1 MLPAASMTRGEQ
13 PKARPSPPPA
23 RVPGRRGVGLLCA
36 AWVVGLA
43 AAAAAQVPT
52 PSPSPELPELPPDE
66 LDFQGLTSIT
76 LGSGARAFG
85 MGGAFLARADDAT
98 AASWNPAGLSY
109 LRNPEISIV
118 GARNSF
124 DRGPEGEPAND
135 TFDGR
140 TPDFAAVAY
149 PLEFGSV
156 TGAVQ
161 LSYQRVFSFRGSRTV
176 DKEGFVLTT
185 DGTGGYDV
193 LAFGTGLQVSRSL
206 RAGITL
212 NRWLNGYHQT
222 RARTGLRRQR
232 QELDYDLS
240 GWNVNLGLMW
250 TPQESVNLGLVAK
263 TPFTGSLTLRRDRT
277 DIFANETPPVFTTTT
292 NGAASDDL
300 SLDFPAAVGLGAS
313 WRPRS
318 ALTLSMDYTRTLWSE
333 GRIHN
338 FFTVPPTPP
347 SPVNAEPPDPIVF
360 SELPYPTLVDLD
372 QEDTYQLRMGAE
384 YVIIASHLKVPLRA
398 GYFLDRQYFRAGD
411 GSAPVFD
418 GFTVGAGILAGPF
431 LFDVAY
437 LHESGSYLDSGEPQ
451 GRAFTTFSRVFVSLI
466 YRHGASR

>member
-1 MLPAASMTRGEQ
+1 MAGGERQ
-13 PKARPSPPPA
+13 KTLSSPPPA
-23 RVPGRRGVGLLCA
+23 RAPARRGIGLLCA
-36 AWVVGLA
+36 AWVLCLA
-43 AAAAAQVPT
+43 AAAAAQDPT
-52 PSPSPELPELPPDE
+52 PLPSPEVPELPPDE

-124 DRGPEGEPAND
+124 DRGPEGGEAND

-140 TPDFAAVAY
+140 TPDFAAIAY

-156 TGAVQ
+156 SGAAQ
-161 LSYQRVFSFRGSRTV
+161 ISYQRVFSFRGSRTV
-176 DKEGFVLTT
+176 DKEGFTLSTE
-185 DGTGGYDV
+185 GTGGYDV
-193 LAFGTGLQVSRSL
+193 LALGTGLQVSRSL

-212 NRWLNGYHQT
+212 NRWMNGYHQS

-277 DIFANETPPVFTTTT
+277 DFFCERDCGPNQTPVLITTT
-292 NGAASDDL
+292 NGAESDDL
-300 SLDFPAAVGLGAS
+300 SLEFPAALGVGAS
-313 WRPRS
+313 WRPQS
-318 ALTLSMDYTRTLWSE
+318 TLTLSVDYTRTLWSE

-338 FFTVPPTPP
+338 FFTVPPKPP
-347 SPVNAEPPDPIVF
+347 DSALTDPAPDPIVF
-360 SELPYPTLVDLD
+360 PELPYPTLLD
-372 QEDTYQLRMGAE
+372 PDQVDTYQLRMGAE
-384 YVIIASHLKVPLRA
+384 YVILSSHVKVPLRA

-411 GSAPVFD
+411 GKAPVFD

-437 LHESGSYLDSGEPQ
+437 VHESGSYLDSGEPQ
-451 GRAFTTFSRVFVSLI
+451 GRAFTTFQRVFVSLM
-466 YRHGASR
+466 YRHGTSR

>member
-1 MLPAASMTRGEQ
+1 VL
-13 PKARPSPPPA
+13 
-23 RVPGRRGVGLLCA
+23 
-36 AWVVGLA
+36 GLA
-43 AAAAAQVPT
+43 AAAGAQEPT
-52 PSPSPELPELPPDE
+52 PVPSPDVPELPPDE
-66 LDFQGLTSIT
+66 VDFQGLTSIT

-124 DRGPEGEPAND
+124 DRGPEGGTATD

-149 PLEFGSV
+149 PIEFGPV

-161 LSYQRVFSFRGSRTV
+161 LSYQRVFSFRGERTV
-176 DKEGFVLTT
+176 DKTDPPPGFVLTT
-185 DGTGGYDV
+185 KGKGGYDV
-193 LAFGTGLQVSRSL
+193 LAFGTGLQVARNL

-212 NRWLNGYHQT
+212 NRWLNGYHQS

-263 TPFTGSLTLRRDRT
+263 TPFTGSLKLRRDRT
-277 DIFANETPPVFTTTT
+277 DFFTVGTPPNEVLVTTI
-292 NGAASDDL
+292 NGAESDDL
-300 SLDFPAAVGLGAS
+300 RLDFPAAVGVGAS

-318 ALTLSMDYTRTLWSE
+318 NLTLSVDYTRTFWSE
-333 GRIHN
+333 GRIHD
-338 FFTVPPTPP
+338 FFTVPPTLPD
-347 SPVNAEPPDPIVF
+347 PVNAEPPDPIVF
-360 SELPYPTLVDLD
+360 PELPYPTLVDPD
-372 QEDTYQLRMGAE
+372 QEDTYQLRTGAE

-398 GYFLDRQYFRAGD
+398 GYFLDRQYFRAAD
-411 GSAPVFD
+411 GTSPVFD
-418 GFTVGAGILAGPF
+418 GFTLGAGILAGPF

-437 LHESGSYLDSGEPQ
+437 VHESGTYLDSAEPQ
-451 GRAFTTFSRVFVSLI
+451 GRAYTTFQRVFVSLM